1 MCVHVC
7 AHACTCARRYAHMY
21 KEVVGKDL
29 NEHFTKEDIWMS
41 NEHIRILNI
50 ISHEE
55 NSNENHHDTPIRMW
69 QIFLNDPIKCW

>member
-1 MCVHVC
+1 MLCVCVRVHVC

-50 ISHEE
+50 ISH
-55 NSNENHHDTPIRMW
+55 
-69 QIFLNDPIKCW
+69 